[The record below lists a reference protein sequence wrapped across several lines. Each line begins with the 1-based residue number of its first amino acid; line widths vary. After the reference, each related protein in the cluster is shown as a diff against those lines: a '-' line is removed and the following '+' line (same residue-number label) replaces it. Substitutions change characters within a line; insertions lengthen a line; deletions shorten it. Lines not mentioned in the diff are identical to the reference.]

1 MRRNRQTKEGFVA
14 ASVDLPPSRS
24 ARLPRSRA
32 ALLCLGVALAAV
44 GCGGDTG
51 TSDTGG
57 QPPPATA
64 APAAA
69 TPSAP
74 AAACHSPAP
83 GSPASLHF
91 TTEPTLT
98 VDTHASYT
106 AVLNTNCGAITL
118 SLLTAQAPHTVN
130 SFAFLAG
137 QKYFDHSPCH
147 RLTTAGIFVL
157 QCGDPTGTGTGGP
170 GYTIPDENLSGAT
183 YAAGTVAMAN
193 TGQAHTGGSQFFLV
207 YRDTQLPPS
216 YTPFAKVTAGLDI
229 LQQTAARGT
238 TNGGPDGAPRSPV
251 VIDSVSVTKA

>member
-1 MRRNRQTKEGFVA
+1 VA
-14 ASVDLPPSRS
+14 ATVDLPTSRS
-24 ARLPRSRA
+24 VRLPRSRA
-32 ALLCLGVALAAV
+32 ALLLCLGLALAAAA
-44 GCGGDTG
+44 CGGDTG
-51 TSDTGG
+51 TGAAGS

-64 APAAA
+64 APATA

-74 AAACHSPAP
+74 AVACQNPAP

-91 TTEPTLT
+91 ATEPVLA
-98 VDTHASYT
+98 VDTHGSYT
-106 AVLNTNCGAITL
+106 AVLNTNCGAVTL

-130 SFAFLAG
+130 SFVFLAG

-157 QCGDPTGTGTGGP
+157 QCGDPTGTGTGSP
-170 GYTIPDENLSGAT
+170 GYTIPDENLAGAT

-193 TGQAHTGGSQFFLV
+193 TGQPHTGGSQFFLV

-229 LQQTAARGT
+229 LQRIAARGT